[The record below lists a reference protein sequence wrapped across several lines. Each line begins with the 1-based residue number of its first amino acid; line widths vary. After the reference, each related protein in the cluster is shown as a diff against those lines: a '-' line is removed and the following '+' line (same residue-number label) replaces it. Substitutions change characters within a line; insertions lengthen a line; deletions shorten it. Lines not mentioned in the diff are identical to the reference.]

1 MGKISYSLMAIIQD
15 LNEDHG
21 AGHGFHNN
29 VQTNKHYE
37 ESIYSNHIT
46 LCLPDY
52 QRTDNQPAK
61 QPLSRKRHVGE
72 KTDRGEG
79 LWPERCQGRVELIVL
94 ILNQ

>member
-29 VQTNKHYE
+29 VKTNKHYE

-52 QRTDNQPAK
+52 QRTGNQPVK
-61 QPLSRKRHVGE
+61 QPLPRKRRAGE
-72 KTDRGEG
+72 ETNRVEG
-79 LWPERCQGRVELIVL
+79 L
-94 ILNQ
+94 